1 MFSGRF
7 LSAEESVE
15 WGIASRVV
23 PDEQLLTAGLEF
35 AREVAA
41 KSPLA
46 IANCK
51 QVMNQLWAD
60 NGSVE
65 ASLRFELERDA
76 YYCLTSHDAPEG
88 LAAFSEKRPPRF
100 TGR

>member
-1 MFSGRF
+1 
-7 LSAEESVE
+7 
-15 WGIASRVV
+15 V
-23 PDEQLLTAGLEF
+23 PDAELLEAGLSF

-46 IANCK
+46 VANAK
-51 QVMNQLWAD
+51 GVVHQLWSD

-65 ASLRFELERDA
+65 AGLRFELERDA

-88 LAAFSEKRPPRF
+88 LAAFADKRTPNF
-100 TGR
+100 EGR